1 MAMTLKHRLKLLGA
15 SAFNRLGVPR
25 LVRRGQGLL
34 VLCYHRVVP
43 EAWAAE
49 VLSSPHIVVREE
61 TFARQMSLLAAE
73 YAVVSLEDGLEMLAR
88 GHLPRRAVALTFD
101 DGWRDTRTI
110 ALPILERYALPALVY
125 LTTNFIG
132 TGRLFWQERL
142 THALRQLQAG
152 AGLRGAP
159 PPLSPPLPP
168 PLPPDLAALWDQAN
182 QANRKHREQ
191 RHGMLDPHA
200 LIRLLKQSAPDAG
213 ERLATALLDGLGQ
226 LHLPDTTAMA
236 NAMLDWDDVRDMQ
249 RRGVVFGSHT
259 VDHVLLPGAS
269 PEVRAVQLEES
280 RRVLR
285 QALGRDVRALAYPNG
300 DHSLAVRRAALAAGY
315 TSGATLER
323 GFNEESMDCLR
334 VRRINIYEGKT
345 ASSKGFSP
353 DLFRFVLTLAR

>member
-49 VLSSPHIVVREE
+49 VLSSPHIVMREE

-88 GHLPRRAVALTFD
+88 GHLPHRAVALTFD

-152 AGLRGAP
+152 AGPRGA
-159 PPLSPPLPP
+159 LPPLPP

-182 QANRKHREQ
+182 RVD

-226 LHLPDTTAMA
+226 LHLPDTAAMA

-259 VDHVLLPGAS
+259 MDHVLLPGAS
-269 PEVRAVQLEES
+269 PEVRATQLEES

-334 VRRINIYEGKT
+334 VRRINIHEGKT
-345 ASSKGFSP
+345 AGPQGFSP